1 MVLTKSKEKMLFEGF
16 SIFMLIVLFFI
27 LVTTAV
33 NTAAPFYMVLF
44 GFAPTLLTIVIG
56 LLIYEEIV
64 LSRTII
70 WLTPFVL
77 AALFLILANG
87 DRVLRENL
95 DIASLAAINILF
107 SAIYLAIFFI
117 LLTLLE
123 KPVKEK
129 IIKKTQQFVQQP
141 IIVKSSPLTIKE
153 YISSIEDKSKALNFV
168 IGRVYNKYHGG
179 SKELREII
187 SIKPDWY
194 NEFSESMQNEEK
206 PDKKRM
212 LQILSNFENKLDS
225 LEKTE
230 KEIFG
235 DKHIFNLKNL
245 ERNKYGSDQIL
256 NVLIKNDK
264 DPVESY
270 YKGAKEFCA
279 KLKEELQK

>member
-1 MVLTKSKEKMLFEGF
+1 
-16 SIFMLIVLFFI
+16 MLIVLFFI

-33 NTAAPFYMVLF
+33 NTSAPFYMVLF
-44 GFAPTLLTIVIG
+44 GFSPTLLTIVIG
-56 LLIYEEIV
+56 LLIFEEIV

-77 AALFLILANG
+77 AALFLIFANG
-87 DRVLRENL
+87 DRVIRENL
-95 DIASLAAINILF
+95 DVSSLAAINILF

-117 LLTLLE
+117 LLSLLTHLE
-123 KPVKEK
+123 KERM
-129 IIKKTQQFVQQP
+129 KKTPPQVTSVP
-141 IIVKSSPLTIKE
+141 TIVKSVPLTIKE

-212 LQILSNFENKLDS
+212 LQILSNFENKLDL

-230 KEIFG
+230 KEVLG
-235 DKHIFNLKNL
+235 DKHVLNLKNL
-245 ERNKYGSDQIL
+245 ERNKYGTEQIL

>member
-1 MVLTKSKEKMLFEGF
+1 
-16 SIFMLIVLFFI
+16 MLIVLFFI

-33 NTAAPFYMVLF
+33 NTNSPFYMILF
-44 GFAPTLLTIVIG
+44 GFSPTLLTIIIG

-64 LSRTII
+64 LSKTII

-77 AALFLILANG
+77 SALFLIVANT
-87 DRVLRENL
+87 DKVLRQNL

-117 LLTLLE
+117 LITLIT
-123 KPVKEK
+123 KPEKEK
-129 IIKKTQQFVQQP
+129 IRKTTQAQIQ
-141 IIVKSSPLTIKE
+141 KPLVIQTAPPTPTTIRE
-153 YISSIEDKSKALNFV
+153 YIASIEDKSKALNFV

-194 NEFSESMQNEEK
+194 NEFSETMQNEEK

-212 LQILSNFENKLDS
+212 LQILDNFENKLGL

-230 KEIFG
+230 REVLG
-235 DKHIFNLKNL
+235 EKHISTLKNL
-245 ERNKYGSDQIL
+245 DRQKYGDEKIL
-256 NVLIKNDK
+256 DVLMKNDK

-270 YKGAKEFCA
+270 YKGAKDFCA
-279 KLKEELQK
+279 KLKLELQK

>member
-33 NTAAPFYMVLF
+33 NTSAPFYMVLF
-44 GFAPTLLTIVIG
+44 GFAPTLLTIIIG

-77 AALFLILANG
+77 AALFLIFANG
-87 DRVLRENL
+87 DRILRENL

-107 SAIYLAIFFI
+107 SAIYLAIFFV

-141 IIVKSSPLTIKE
+141 IIKSSPLTIKE

-212 LQILSNFENKLDS
+212 LQILSNFENKLDL

-230 KEIFG
+230 KEVFG
-235 DKHIFNLKNL
+235 DKFILSLKNL
-245 ERNKYGSDQIL
+245 ERNKYGTEQIL
-256 NVLIKNDK
+256 NVLMKNDK